1 MQQLKE
7 IVLFLKREL
16 KSIFG
21 GWDLEKVEIQ
31 NSGEFAGKG
40 FSFGHWI
47 LLRRREKSKEI
58 FLIKCPFFRSGW

>member
-7 IVLFLKREL
+7 IVIFLKREL

-31 NSGEFAGKG
+31 NSGKFAGKG
-40 FSFGHWI
+40 F
-47 LLRRREKSKEI
+47 LLAIEFFYVEEKKQRD
-58 FLIKCPFFRSGW
+58 FLD

>member
-40 FSFGHWI
+40 FSFGH
-47 LLRRREKSKEI
+47 
-58 FLIKCPFFRSGW
+58 

>member
-7 IVLFLKREL
+7 IVIFLKREL

-31 NSGEFAGKG
+31 NSGKFEGKG
-40 FSFGHWI
+40 FFWPLNSFTSKK
-47 LLRRREKSKEI
+47 KSKEI
-58 FLIKCPFFRSGW
+58 FLIKCPFFRSG